1 MVTEGIDKQ
10 PLRYIVSELVKEKF
24 NCVRFTW
31 ATHMFTRYSKRTVL
45 NSLKSFNLTKSIA
58 GIAKNNNFLL
68 RLTLVDAFEAVVD
81 EFGKQGVM
89 VVFDNQVSRPTWC
102 CGYDDGNGFFGDKDF
117 DVEEWL
123 RGLTM
128 IAKRFR
134 GRHNV
139 IGISTRNEIRGPR
152 SNEEDWY
159 KYMEQGIETIHKAN
173 PHVLIFAS
181 GLGYASDLTFLK
193 KKPLETSFNNKLVY
207 EAHWYP
213 FSWGHG
219 GYWSMEDVNGVCYN
233 ETQRVFNQTGFVMN
247 AEKPFPMF
255 MGEFGLV
262 QRAFSRGDERFLACF
277 LAYAAEFDLEW
288 GLWAWQGSYHYRENQ
303 IGMEETYGVMDYNW
317 DRVRNPEYQRRMEL
331 IKLKLQDP
339 SLKSQV
345 SRIMF
350 HPQSGTCISADGTEG
365 ISAGDCKAP
374 SHWVHTRD
382 GDPIRLKGKRLCIK
396 VVSNGWEPMLSEDCS
411 SEQSSWKKLSKTKFH
426 FASVDDK
433 GQQVCLQKESPYTR
447 KIITR
452 NCTLML
458 EDAEYLKSPL
468 NEPVAQW
475 FKFVETNV
483 L

>member
-1 MVTEGIDKQ
+1 MAGKEIFFLLTLSYLFTAPCFSFPLSTNGRWIFDDKTGERVKLTCANWPSHVEPMVTEGIDKQ

-255 MGEFGLV
+255 MGEFGLD

-288 GLWAWQGSYHYRENQ
+288 VLWAWQGSSIIIEK
-303 IGMEETYGVMDYNW
+303 
-317 DRVRNPEYQRRMEL
+317 
-331 IKLKLQDP
+331 IKLVWRRLMV
-339 SLKSQV
+339 LW
-345 SRIMF
+345 ITI
-350 HPQSGTCISADGTEG
+350 GTVLETQNIREG
-365 ISAGDCKAP
+365 
-374 SHWVHTRD
+374 WN
-382 GDPIRLKGKRLCIK
+382 L
-396 VVSNGWEPMLSEDCS
+396 LS
-411 SEQSSWKKLSKTKFH
+411 
-426 FASVDDK
+426 
-433 GQQVCLQKESPYTR
+433 
-447 KIITR
+447 
-452 NCTLML
+452 
-458 EDAEYLKSPL
+458 
-468 NEPVAQW
+468 
-475 FKFVETNV
+475 
-483 L
+483 